1 METKEELESYI
12 EHLRWIFNRRSRE
25 QLKLFEEIQELI
37 KKLEKLKK

>member
-25 QLKLFEEIQELI
+25 QWKLFKEIQELR
-37 KKLEKLKK
+37 KKLEKLSK